1 MAKLKT
7 ESAEPKTAGDLRPG
21 GNALMQ
27 LLSFVE
33 RFERLQ
39 EERDALGDDQKEI
52 MAEAKGTGFDT
63 AIIRKIISRRKKD
76 AADIQEADAMLELY
90 EDSIKQAEKQQLA
103 KSLDEGSGPEPAPAP
118 RRGWAAPR
126 PPVTEPDDE
135 EVEANA
141 AAEIAHAADHPE
153 D

>member
-7 ESAEPKTAGDLRPG
+7 ESAEPKTQGDMR
-21 GNALMQ
+21 NHNTRMQ
-27 LLSFVE
+27 VLTYVE

-52 MAEAKGTGFDT
+52 MSEAKGLGFDT
-63 AIIRKIISRRKKD
+63 KVLRTVIRRRKMD
-76 AADIQEADAMLELY
+76 AADRMEADSMLELY
-90 EDSIKQAEKQQLA
+90 EDVIQEAQKQQVA
-103 KSLDEGSGPEPAPAP
+103 QSMSEGTGPEPAP
-118 RRGWAAPR
+118 RRGWAAK

-135 EVEANA
+135 EVEATA
-141 AAEIAHAADHPE
+141 AAEIGHAADHAEE